1 MRRRALLLAALPPL
15 LAGAG
20 CATAPMGQ
28 ALLAARPADLPPAAQ
43 AAGVPFFPQDD
54 TLCGPAV
61 LASLLAA
68 AGRPVPMDT
77 LVPQVY
83 LPGRA
88 GTLQA
93 EMLAGVRRQGLLALP
108 LAPRLADALAEVAA
122 GRPVAVLLNLSLPVW
137 PRWHYAVLTGYD
149 LPAGRVRLHSGLMA
163 DAEWPLATFEHT
175 WARSGAWSFVALPP
189 GQLPTRADEAAVTAA
204 LLALDPVAAP
214 QDSAPAWGA
223 AARRWPDAPLLALG
237 EANAWLAA
245 GEVER
250 AVAGYAQAA
259 ARFDSAVAWNNLA
272 QARLRQGDRAGAR
285 AAAERAR
292 QRVETAEPQW
302 RAAVQRTLQAIG
314 PPDVAPA
321 GRKTPP

>member
-1 MRRRALLLAALPPL
+1 M
-15 LAGAG
+15 
-20 CATAPMGQ
+20 
-28 ALLAARPADLPPAAQ
+28 
-43 AAGVPFFPQDD
+43 
-54 TLCGPAV
+54 
-61 LASLLAA
+61 
-68 AGRPVPMDT
+68 
-77 LVPQVY
+77 
-83 LPGRA
+83 
-88 GTLQA
+88 
-93 EMLAGVRRQGLLALP
+93 
-108 LAPRLADALAEVAA
+108 
-122 GRPVAVLLNLSLPVW
+122 
-137 PRWHYAVLTGYD
+137 
-149 LPAGRVRLHSGLMA
+149 
-163 DAEWPLATFEHT
+163 
-175 WARSGAWSFVALPP
+175 
-189 GQLPTRADEAAVTAA
+189 TAA

-214 QDSAPAWGA
+214 QDSALAWGA